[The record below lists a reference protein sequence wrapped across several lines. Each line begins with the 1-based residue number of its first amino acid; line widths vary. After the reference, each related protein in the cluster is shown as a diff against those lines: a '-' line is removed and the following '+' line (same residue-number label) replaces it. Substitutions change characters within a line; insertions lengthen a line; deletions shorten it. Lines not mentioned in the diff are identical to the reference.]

1 MNKRAININDVLLAL
16 SVFLLIGGTFG
27 GALRPIRVFAIVL
40 FPMVII
46 NAGKIQQL
54 KNLLVTFF
62 LFLLYCV
69 ISLIWSLDRGE
80 GLKEILYYFI
90 HFSLF
95 FEIVILASKAKKPL
109 KSLSVGWFLF
119 VLVCSFIAVW
129 ELLTGNH
136 LPMAYED
143 TNYVHAEN
151 VIMDRMVA
159 SVTFSNFNGYVTAL
173 CFAMPWLYYGLIMK
187 PSNPR
192 VIRLLTLLL
201 IAVSALTI
209 LIDGSRGGVITMVC
223 MALIFLFKYNGIKKK
238 LLVTVFVIAIL
249 SFFLIKYHDEI
260 FLVFSMRQTVSSE
273 FQKSGGAYGGRI
285 AIWILVLRSIFY
297 NMGLGVGCGSMAA
310 FLEAHKGG
318 TDIALATHNLFF
330 EILLVFGIIWFFLF
344 VRFIFRL
351 LKRTNKINE
360 DQRRIPLQLALWTMP
375 IYCIIDSTYLL
386 DPLIYVSLATIFI
399 FVNGDSLVLRKTTR
413 RIKDSYTKQLNID
426 TD

>member
-1 MNKRAININDVLLAL
+1 
-16 SVFLLIGGTFG
+16 
-27 GALRPIRVFAIVL
+27 
-40 FPMVII
+40 
-46 NAGKIQQL
+46 
-54 KNLLVTFF
+54 
-62 LFLLYCV
+62 
-69 ISLIWSLDRGE
+69 
-80 GLKEILYYFI
+80 
-90 HFSLF
+90 
-95 FEIVILASKAKKPL
+95 
-109 KSLSVGWFLF
+109 
-119 VLVCSFIAVW
+119 
-129 ELLTGNH
+129 
-136 LPMAYED
+136 
-143 TNYVHAEN
+143 
-151 VIMDRMVA
+151 
-159 SVTFSNFNGYVTAL
+159 
-173 CFAMPWLYYGLIMK
+173 
-187 PSNPR
+187 
-192 VIRLLTLLL
+192 
-201 IAVSALTI
+201 
-209 LIDGSRGGVITMVC
+209 
-223 MALIFLFKYNGIKKK
+223 
-238 LLVTVFVIAIL
+238 
-249 SFFLIKYHDEI
+249 
-260 FLVFSMRQTVSSE
+260 MRQTVSSE